1 MGLLITAEQTVKLKN
16 GIIFDCSFN
25 LRHPNAGRQQY
36 ASRHIPGSHYLDLA
50 KDMSGDPGKEGR
62 HPLPVRENFAE
73 RLRDL
78 GVNGDSSVI
87 CYDQNESAYATR
99 LWWMVRWL
107 GHEDVYV
114 LDGGLKA
121 WIEAGLDTD
130 TRPASATQGNFIIQE
145 PLTKVRNADDLVNT
159 DDKIIDAREE
169 SRFLGLEEPID
180 PVAGHIPGATCA
192 PFIEN
197 LDEGYFLKPVELQKR
212 FSRIFKDDPPDR
224 KMVCYCGSGVTAT
237 HNILAL
243 MLAGFEEPA
252 LYPGSWS
259 HWINDPRRPIER
271 SQ

>member
-16 GIIFDCSFN
+16 RVIFDCSFN

-107 GHEDVYV
+107 GHDDVYV

-159 DDKIIDAREE
+159 NDKIIDAREE
-169 SRFLGLEEPID
+169 SRFLGLEEPLD
-180 PVAGHIPGATCA
+180 SVAGHIPGATCA

-252 LYPGSWS
+252 LYAGSWS